1 MGADNSPRK
10 NFFTFEKITLEDRKW
25 KKPSDCIS

>member
-1 MGADNSPRK
+1 MEGSSPRK
-10 NFFTFEKITLEDRKW
+10 IIGLKIKIFKEDRKW

>member
-1 MGADNSPRK
+1 MGRSPK
-10 NFFTFEKITLEDRKW
+10 KKIDVQIKILKEDRKW

>member
-1 MGADNSPRK
+1 MGTDSPTRQ
-10 NFFTFEKITLEDRKW
+10 NFYLINKEDRKW